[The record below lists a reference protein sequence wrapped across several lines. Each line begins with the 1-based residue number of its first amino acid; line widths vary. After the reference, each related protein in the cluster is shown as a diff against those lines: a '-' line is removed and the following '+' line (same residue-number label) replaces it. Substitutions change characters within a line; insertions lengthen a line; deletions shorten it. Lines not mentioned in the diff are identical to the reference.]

1 MIRCASSR
9 EMDMR
14 ILCLG
19 GGPAGLYF
27 AISMKLRDASHE
39 VTVLERNRANDTFGW
54 GVVLSDDALSRMQ
67 KNDPKSTEAI
77 RNNFAYWDDIAVV
90 HDGHRT
96 VSGGHGFAG
105 IGRKR
110 MLILL
115 QERARELGVEMRFET
130 EFRTA
135 EEYRREYDLVIGCDG
150 SFHGAHYQQQEHGI
164 PVIGVP
170 GTIDND
176 LYGTDH
182 TIGYFTAVETAL
194 DAVDKLRDTGAS
206 HERIFVIEVM
216 GRHAG
221 HIALDVA
228 VAGGAEEVFIP
239 EDAKDVSC
247 VLDVVKQSV
256 AKGKTGSII
265 IVAEGYPGGAQGVAD
280 AIQAGT
286 GMETRVSILGHIQR
300 GGSPVSSDR
309 VLASRLGEAAV
320 YALMDG
326 RSNVMVG
333 RQNHGITFIPLNDTW
348 EKRKD
353 VNRDLYRCA
362 KTLSV

>member
-1 MIRCASSR
+1 MTEPTPTRHPN
-9 EMDMR
+9 
-14 ILCLG
+14 
-19 GGPAGLYF
+19 PAGIQRVAVLTSGGDAPGMNA
-27 AISMKLRDASHE
+27 AIRAVVRTAAFEGLEVMGVRRGFSGLHRGELKLIGPRDMANTIQRGGTILLTARSATWRTPEGRARGAQHLRD
-39 VTVLERNRANDTFGW
+39 N
-54 GVVLSDDALSRMQ
+54 GV
-67 KNDPKSTEAI
+67 
-77 RNNFAYWDDIAVV
+77 
-90 HDGHRT
+90 DG
-96 VSGGHGFAG
+96 
-105 IGRKR
+105 
-110 MLILL
+110 LI
-115 QERARELGVEMRFET
+115 
-130 EFRTA
+130 
-135 EEYRREYDLVIGCDG
+135 VIGGDG
-150 SFHGAHYQQQEHGI
+150 SFHGADLLQKEHGI

-239 EDAKDVSC
+239 EDDKPIEDVIEIVKD
-247 VLDVVKQSV
+247 SV
-256 AKGKTGSII
+256 EKGKMGSIV
-265 IVAEGYPGGAQGVAD
+265 IVAEGVPGGAQGVGD

-286 GMETRVSILGHIQR
+286 GLETRVSILGHIQR
-300 GGSPVSSDR
+300 GGTPVSSDR
-309 VLASRLGEAAV
+309 ILASRLGEAAV

-326 RSNVMVG
+326 VSGVMVG
-333 RQNHGITFIPLNDTW
+333 RHGGDIIHTPLHETW

-362 KTLSV
+362 KKLSV

>member
-1 MIRCASSR
+1 MNESLNDAHINDTAIPEASLTEAAR
-9 EMDMR
+9 AAENPDMQHPN
-14 ILCLG
+14 
-19 GGPAGLYF
+19 PAGVKRLAVLTSGGDAPGMNA
-27 AISMKLRDASHE
+27 AIRAVVRTATQQGIEVVGVRRGFSGLHRGELAVLGPRDVANTIQRGGTILLTARSHTWRSPEGRAKGAQVLRDWN
-39 VTVLERNRANDTFGW
+39 V
-54 GVVLSDDALSRMQ
+54 
-67 KNDPKSTEAI
+67 
-77 RNNFAYWDDIAVV
+77 
-90 HDGHRT
+90 DG
-96 VSGGHGFAG
+96 
-105 IGRKR
+105 
-110 MLILL
+110 LI
-115 QERARELGVEMRFET
+115 
-130 EFRTA
+130 
-135 EEYRREYDLVIGCDG
+135 VIGGDG
-150 SFHGAHYQQQEHGI
+150 SFHGGHYLQEEHGI

-239 EDAKDVSC
+239 EDAKSVEG
-247 VLDVVKQSV
+247 VVEIVKASV
-256 AKGKTGSII
+256 AKGKASSII

-280 AIQAGT
+280 AIENGT
-286 GMETRVSILGHIQR
+286 GLETRVSILGHIQR
-300 GGSPVSSDR
+300 GGAPVSSDR

-326 RSNVMVG
+326 EKGVMVG
-333 RQNHGITFIPLNDTW
+333 RGGGGIVYTPLHETW

-362 KTLSV
+362 KTLSI

>member
-1 MIRCASSR
+1 VVRTAAFEGLEVMGVRRGFSGLHRGELKLIGPRDMANTIQRGGTILLTARSATWRTPEGRAS
-9 EMDMR
+9 
-14 ILCLG
+14 G
-19 GGPAGLYF
+19 AQH
-27 AISMKLRDASHE
+27 LRD
-39 VTVLERNRANDTFGW
+39 N
-54 GVVLSDDALSRMQ
+54 GV
-67 KNDPKSTEAI
+67 
-77 RNNFAYWDDIAVV
+77 
-90 HDGHRT
+90 DG
-96 VSGGHGFAG
+96 
-105 IGRKR
+105 
-110 MLILL
+110 LI
-115 QERARELGVEMRFET
+115 
-130 EFRTA
+130 
-135 EEYRREYDLVIGCDG
+135 VIGGDG
-150 SFHGAHYQQQEHGI
+150 SFHGAHLLEQEHGI

-239 EDAKDVSC
+239 EDDKPIEDVIEIVKDS
-247 VLDVVKQSV
+247 VK
-256 AKGKTGSII
+256 KGKMGSIV
-265 IVAEGYPGGAQGVAD
+265 IVAEGVPGGAQGVGD

-286 GMETRVSILGHIQR
+286 GLETRVSILGHIQR
-300 GGSPVSSDR
+300 GGTPVSSDR
-309 VLASRLGEAAV
+309 ILASRLGEAAV

-326 RSNVMVG
+326 VSGVMVG
-333 RQNHGITFIPLNDTW
+333 RRGGDIIHTPLHETW

-362 KTLSV
+362 KKLSV

>member
-1 MIRCASSR
+1 MRRIAVLTSGGDAPGMNAAIRAVVRTATFEGVGVVGVRRGFSGLHRGELQTLGPRDVANTIQRGGTILLTARSSTWR
-9 EMDMR
+9 TPEGR
-14 ILCLG
+14 ARG
-19 GGPAGLYF
+19 AQH
-27 AISMKLRDASHE
+27 LRDWN
-39 VTVLERNRANDTFGW
+39 V
-54 GVVLSDDALSRMQ
+54 
-67 KNDPKSTEAI
+67 
-77 RNNFAYWDDIAVV
+77 
-90 HDGHRT
+90 DG
-96 VSGGHGFAG
+96 
-105 IGRKR
+105 
-110 MLILL
+110 LI
-115 QERARELGVEMRFET
+115 
-130 EFRTA
+130 
-135 EEYRREYDLVIGCDG
+135 VIGGDG
-150 SFHGAHYQQQEHGI
+150 SFHGAHALQQEHGI
-164 PVIGVP
+164 PVIGLP

-326 RSNVMVG
+326 RSNVMIG
-333 RQNHGITFIPLNDTW
+333 RQNHGIVYVPLSDTW
-348 EKRKD
+348 QKRKD
-353 VNRDLYRCA
+353 VSRDLYRCA
-362 KTLSV
+362 KTLSI

>member
-1 MIRCASSR
+1 VTELPSGLPQPPDLPHPTDHPNAAGVKRIAVLTSGGDAPGMNAAIRAVVRTATHHGIEVVGVRRGFSGLHR
-9 EMDMR
+9 GN
-14 ILCLG
+14 LG
-19 GGPAGLYF
+19 LIGPRDVANTIQRGG
-27 AISMKLRDASHE
+27 
-39 VTVLERNRANDTFGW
+39 TVLLTARSGTWRTPEGRA
-54 GVVLSDDALSRMQ
+54 
-67 KNDPKSTEAI
+67 
-77 RNNFAYWDDIAVV
+77 
-90 HDGHRT
+90 
-96 VSGGHGFAG
+96 SGAAHLREWNVEG
-105 IGRKR
+105 
-110 MLILL
+110 LI
-115 QERARELGVEMRFET
+115 
-130 EFRTA
+130 
-135 EEYRREYDLVIGCDG
+135 VIGGDG
-150 SFHGAHYQQQEHGI
+150 SFHGAHYLQQEHGV
-164 PVIGVP
+164 PVIGIP

-221 HIALDVA
+221 HIALEVA

-239 EDAKDVSC
+239 EDPKPVSG
-247 VLDVVKQSV
+247 VVEIVKASV
-256 AKGKTGSII
+256 AKGKASSII

-280 AIQAGT
+280 AIEAGT
-286 GMETRVSILGHIQR
+286 GLETRVSILGHIQR

-326 RSNVMVG
+326 VSDVMVG
-333 RQNHGITFIPLNDTW
+333 RAHGEIIHTPLHETW

-353 VNRDLYRCA
+353 VSRDLYRCA

>member
-1 MIRCASSR
+1 MTDQHTPAAPNAEPTRHPNPSGVRRIAVLTSGGDAPGMNAAIRAVVRTATFEGIEVVGVRRGFSGLHR
-9 EMDMR
+9 GELQ
-14 ILCLG
+14 ILGPRDVANTIQRG
-19 GGPAGLYF
+19 GTILLTARSHTWRTPEGRARG
-27 AISMKLRDASHE
+27 AQHLRDWN
-39 VTVLERNRANDTFGW
+39 V
-54 GVVLSDDALSRMQ
+54 
-67 KNDPKSTEAI
+67 
-77 RNNFAYWDDIAVV
+77 
-90 HDGHRT
+90 DG
-96 VSGGHGFAG
+96 
-105 IGRKR
+105 
-110 MLILL
+110 LI
-115 QERARELGVEMRFET
+115 
-130 EFRTA
+130 
-135 EEYRREYDLVIGCDG
+135 VIGGDG
-150 SFHGAHYQQQEHGI
+150 SFHGAHYLQQEHGI
-164 PVIGVP
+164 PVIGLP

-247 VLDVVKQSV
+247 VVDVVKQSV

-309 VLASRLGEAAV
+309 VLASRLGEASV
-320 YALMDG
+320 YALMEG
-326 RSNVMVG
+326 RSDVMIG
-333 RQNHGITFIPLNDTW
+333 RQNHGIAYVPLSDTW

-353 VNRDLYRCA
+353 VSRDLYRCA
-362 KTLSV
+362 KTLSI

>member
-1 MIRCASSR
+1 MTDQHPTPALTAEPHRHPN
-9 EMDMR
+9 
-14 ILCLG
+14 
-19 GGPAGLYF
+19 PAGVRRVAVLTSGGDAPGMNA
-27 AISMKLRDASHE
+27 AIRAVVRTATSEGIEVVGVRRGFSGLHRGELQILGPRDVANTIQRGGTILLTARSHTWRTPEGRARGAQHLRDRQ
-39 VTVLERNRANDTFGW
+39 V
-54 GVVLSDDALSRMQ
+54 
-67 KNDPKSTEAI
+67 
-77 RNNFAYWDDIAVV
+77 
-90 HDGHRT
+90 DG
-96 VSGGHGFAG
+96 
-105 IGRKR
+105 
-110 MLILL
+110 LI
-115 QERARELGVEMRFET
+115 
-130 EFRTA
+130 
-135 EEYRREYDLVIGCDG
+135 VIGGDG
-150 SFHGAHYQQQEHGI
+150 SFHGAHYLQQEHGI

-247 VLDVVKQSV
+247 VVDVVKESV

-280 AIQAGT
+280 AIEAGT

-320 YALMDG
+320 YALMEG
-326 RSNVMVG
+326 RSDVMVG
-333 RQNHGITFIPLNDTW
+333 RQNHTITFIPLSDTW

-362 KTLSV
+362 KTLSI

>member
-1 MIRCASSR
+1 MTDQNAAPVPSSLTPEPAHPNPQGVRRVAVLTSGGDAPGMNAAIRAVVRTAASQGIEVVGVRRGFSGLHR
-9 EMDMR
+9 GELQLLGPRDVANTIQR
-14 ILCLG
+14 GGTILLTARSHTWRTPEG
-19 GGPAGLYF
+19 RARGAQH
-27 AISMKLRDASHE
+27 LRDWN
-39 VTVLERNRANDTFGW
+39 V
-54 GVVLSDDALSRMQ
+54 
-67 KNDPKSTEAI
+67 
-77 RNNFAYWDDIAVV
+77 
-90 HDGHRT
+90 DG
-96 VSGGHGFAG
+96 
-105 IGRKR
+105 
-110 MLILL
+110 LI
-115 QERARELGVEMRFET
+115 
-130 EFRTA
+130 
-135 EEYRREYDLVIGCDG
+135 VIGGDG
-150 SFHGAHYQQQEHGI
+150 SFHGAHYLQQEHGI

-247 VLDVVKQSV
+247 VLDVVRQSV

-320 YALMDG
+320 YALMEG
-326 RSNVMVG
+326 RSDVMVG
-333 RQNHGITFIPLNDTW
+333 RQNHDITFIPLNDTW

>member
-1 MIRCASSR
+1 MTDLTRHPN
-9 EMDMR
+9 
-14 ILCLG
+14 
-19 GGPAGLYF
+19 PAG
-27 AISMKLRDASHE
+27 MKRIAVLTSGGDAPGM
-39 VTVLERNRANDTFGW
+39 NA
-54 GVVLSDDALSRMQ
+54 
-67 KNDPKSTEAI
+67 AI
-77 RNNFAYWDDIAVV
+77 RAVV
-90 HDGHRT
+90 RTASYEGLEVVGVRRGFSGLHRGELQLLGARDVANT
-96 VSGGHGFAG
+96 IQRGGT
-105 IGRKR
+105 
-110 MLILL
+110 ILL
-115 QERARELGVEMRFET
+115 TARSGTWRTPQGRADGARHLREWDVNGLV
-130 EFRTA
+130 
-135 EEYRREYDLVIGCDG
+135 VIGGDG
-150 SFHGAHYQQQEHGI
+150 SFHGGHYLQQEHGI
-164 PVIGVP
+164 PVVGVP

-239 EDAKDVSC
+239 EDNKPVA
-247 VLDVVKQSV
+247 DVVQTVKESV
-256 AKGKTGSII
+256 AKGKLGSIV

-309 VLASRLGEAAV
+309 ILASRLGEAAV

-326 RSNVMVG
+326 QSDIMVG
-333 RQNHGITFIPLNDTW
+333 RGAGGITYTPLHETW

-353 VNRDLYRCA
+353 VSRDLYRCA

>member
-1 MIRCASSR
+1 MTEFIPTRHPN
-9 EMDMR
+9 
-14 ILCLG
+14 
-19 GGPAGLYF
+19 PAGIQRVAVMTSGGDAPGMNA
-27 AISMKLRDASHE
+27 AIRAVVRTSAFEGLEVMGVRRGFSGLHRGEMKLIGPRD
-39 VTVLERNRANDTFGW
+39 VANTIQ
-54 GVVLSDDALSRMQ
+54 R
-67 KNDPKSTEAI
+67 
-77 RNNFAYWDDIAVV
+77 
-90 HDGHRT
+90 
-96 VSGGHGFAG
+96 GGT
-105 IGRKR
+105 
-110 MLILL
+110 ILL
-115 QERARELGVEMRFET
+115 TARSATWRTPEGRASGAQHLRDNGVGG
-130 EFRTA
+130 
-135 EEYRREYDLVIGCDG
+135 LIVIGGDG
-150 SFHGAHYQQQEHGI
+150 SFHGAHLLEQEHGI

-239 EDAKDVSC
+239 EDDKPIGDVIQIVKDS
-247 VLDVVKQSV
+247 VK
-256 AKGKTGSII
+256 KGKTGSIV
-265 IVAEGYPGGAQGVAD
+265 IVAEGVPGGAQGVGD

-286 GMETRVSILGHIQR
+286 GLETRVSILGHIQR
-300 GGSPVSSDR
+300 GGTPVSSDR
-309 VLASRLGEAAV
+309 ILASRLGEAAV

-326 RSNVMVG
+326 VSGVMVG
-333 RQNHGITFIPLNDTW
+333 RRGSNIIHTPLIETW

-362 KTLSV
+362 KKLSV

>member
-1 MIRCASSR
+1 MTDLPHLTDHPNPAGIQRLAVLTSGGDAPGMNAAIRAVVRTATHAGLEVVGVRRGFSGLHR
-9 EMDMR
+9 GDMR
-14 ILCLG
+14 LIGPRDVANTIQRG
-19 GGPAGLYF
+19 GTLLLTARSHTWRTLEGRARG
-27 AISMKLRDASHE
+27 AQHLRD
-39 VTVLERNRANDTFGW
+39 W
-54 GVVLSDDALSRMQ
+54 GV
-67 KNDPKSTEAI
+67 
-77 RNNFAYWDDIAVV
+77 
-90 HDGHRT
+90 DG
-96 VSGGHGFAG
+96 
-105 IGRKR
+105 
-110 MLILL
+110 LI
-115 QERARELGVEMRFET
+115 
-130 EFRTA
+130 
-135 EEYRREYDLVIGCDG
+135 VIGGDG
-150 SFHGAHYQQQEHGI
+150 SFHGAHFLQAEHGI
-164 PVIGVP
+164 PVIGIP

-221 HIALDVA
+221 HIALEVA

-239 EDAKDVSC
+239 EDPKPVD
-247 VLDVVKQSV
+247 DVVQIVQGSV
-256 AKGKTGSII
+256 AKGKASSII
-265 IVAEGYPGGAQGVAD
+265 IVAEGYPGGALGVSQ
-280 AIQAGT
+280 AIEAGT
-286 GMETRVSILGHIQR
+286 GLETRVSILGHIQR

-326 RSNVMVG
+326 RSDVMVG
-333 RQNHGITFIPLNDTW
+333 RVNGEVGYTPLHETW

-353 VNRDLYRCA
+353 VSRDLYRCA

>member
-1 MIRCASSR
+1 MTEPTPSRHPNLTGIQRVAVLTSGGDAPGMNAAIRAVVRTAAFEGLEVMGVRRGFSGLHRGELKLIGPRDVANTIQRGGTILLTARSATWRTPEGRAS
-9 EMDMR
+9 
-14 ILCLG
+14 G
-19 GGPAGLYF
+19 AQH
-27 AISMKLRDASHE
+27 LRD
-39 VTVLERNRANDTFGW
+39 N
-54 GVVLSDDALSRMQ
+54 GV
-67 KNDPKSTEAI
+67 
-77 RNNFAYWDDIAVV
+77 
-90 HDGHRT
+90 
-96 VSGGHGFAG
+96 GG
-105 IGRKR
+105 
-110 MLILL
+110 LI
-115 QERARELGVEMRFET
+115 
-130 EFRTA
+130 
-135 EEYRREYDLVIGCDG
+135 VIGGDG
-150 SFHGAHYQQQEHGI
+150 SFHGAQLLQEEHGI
-164 PVIGVP
+164 PVIGIP

-239 EDAKDVSC
+239 EDDKPIEDVIQIVKDS
-247 VLDVVKQSV
+247 VK
-256 AKGKTGSII
+256 KGKTGSIV
-265 IVAEGYPGGAQGVAD
+265 IVAEGVPGGAQGVGD

-286 GMETRVSILGHIQR
+286 GLETRVSILGHIQR
-300 GGSPVSSDR
+300 GGAPVSSDR
-309 VLASRLGEAAV
+309 ILASRLGEAAV

-326 RSNVMVG
+326 VSGVMVG
-333 RQNHGITFIPLNDTW
+333 RHGSNIIHTPLHETW

-362 KTLSV
+362 KKLSV

>member
-1 MIRCASSR
+1 MTEPTPTRHPNLAGIQRVAVLTSGGDAPGMNAAIRAVVRTAAFEGLEVMGVRRGFSGLHRGELKLIGPRDVANTIQRGGTILLTARSATWRTPEGRAS
-9 EMDMR
+9 
-14 ILCLG
+14 G
-19 GGPAGLYF
+19 AQH
-27 AISMKLRDASHE
+27 LRD
-39 VTVLERNRANDTFGW
+39 N
-54 GVVLSDDALSRMQ
+54 GV
-67 KNDPKSTEAI
+67 
-77 RNNFAYWDDIAVV
+77 
-90 HDGHRT
+90 
-96 VSGGHGFAG
+96 GG
-105 IGRKR
+105 
-110 MLILL
+110 LI
-115 QERARELGVEMRFET
+115 
-130 EFRTA
+130 
-135 EEYRREYDLVIGCDG
+135 VIGGDG
-150 SFHGAHYQQQEHGI
+150 SFHGAQLLEQEHGI
-164 PVIGVP
+164 PVIGIP

-239 EDAKDVSC
+239 EDDKPIGDVIQIVKDS
-247 VLDVVKQSV
+247 VK
-256 AKGKTGSII
+256 KGKTGSIV
-265 IVAEGYPGGAQGVAD
+265 IVAEGVPGGAQGVGD

-286 GMETRVSILGHIQR
+286 GLETRVSILGHIQR
-300 GGSPVSSDR
+300 GGAPVSSDR
-309 VLASRLGEAAV
+309 ILASRLGEAAV

-326 RSNVMVG
+326 VSGVMVG
-333 RQNHGITFIPLNDTW
+333 RHGSNIIHTPLHETW

-362 KTLSV
+362 KKLSV

>member
-1 MIRCASSR
+1 MAPVLDHPNPRGVRRVAVLTSGGDAPGMNAAIRAVVRTATHHGIEVVGVRRGFSGLHR
-9 EMDMR
+9 GDMR
-14 ILCLG
+14 LIGARDVANIIQRGGTILLTARSHTWRTPEG
-19 GGPAGLYF
+19 RARGAQY
-27 AISMKLRDASHE
+27 LRD
-39 VTVLERNRANDTFGW
+39 W
-54 GVVLSDDALSRMQ
+54 GV
-67 KNDPKSTEAI
+67 
-77 RNNFAYWDDIAVV
+77 
-90 HDGHRT
+90 DG
-96 VSGGHGFAG
+96 
-105 IGRKR
+105 
-110 MLILL
+110 LI
-115 QERARELGVEMRFET
+115 
-130 EFRTA
+130 
-135 EEYRREYDLVIGCDG
+135 VIGGDG
-150 SFHGAHYQQQEHGI
+150 SFHGGHFLQQEHGI
-164 PVIGVP
+164 PVVGLP

-239 EDAKDVSC
+239 EDPKPVDGIVEIVQESVS
-247 VLDVVKQSV
+247 
-256 AKGKTGSII
+256 KGKASSII
-265 IVAEGYPGGAQGVAD
+265 IVAEGFPGGALGVAQ
-280 AIQAGT
+280 AIEAGT
-286 GMETRVSILGHIQR
+286 GLETRVSILGHIQR
-300 GGSPVSSDR
+300 GGTPVSSDR

-326 RSNVMVG
+326 HSDVMVG
-333 RQNHGITFIPLNDTW
+333 RQNGEIGFTPLPETW

>member
-1 MIRCASSR
+1 MIELNTSHPN
-9 EMDMR
+9 
-14 ILCLG
+14 
-19 GGPAGLYF
+19 PAGIKRIAVLTSGGDAPGMNA
-27 AISMKLRDASHE
+27 AIRAVVRTGVQQGIEVVGVRRGFSGLHRGELAVLGPRDVANTIQRGGTILLTARSRTWRSAEGRAKGAQVLRDWQ
-39 VTVLERNRANDTFGW
+39 V
-54 GVVLSDDALSRMQ
+54 
-67 KNDPKSTEAI
+67 
-77 RNNFAYWDDIAVV
+77 
-90 HDGHRT
+90 DGL
-96 VSGGHGFAG
+96 V
-105 IGRKR
+105 
-110 MLILL
+110 
-115 QERARELGVEMRFET
+115 
-130 EFRTA
+130 
-135 EEYRREYDLVIGCDG
+135 VIGGDG
-150 SFHGAHYQQQEHGI
+150 SFHGAHFLQEEHGI
-164 PVIGVP
+164 PVVGVP

-239 EDAKDVSC
+239 EDDKPVDG
-247 VLDVVKQSV
+247 VVQIVKESR
-256 AKGKTGSII
+256 AKGKLASIV
-265 IVAEGYPGGAQGVAD
+265 IVAEGYKGGAQAVGD

-309 VLASRLGEAAV
+309 ILASRLGEAAV
-320 YALMDG
+320 HALMDG
-326 RSNVMVG
+326 RKGVMVG
-333 RQNHGITFIPLNDTW
+333 RTGQGLTYTPLHETW

-353 VNRDLYRCA
+353 VSLDLYRCA
-362 KTLSV
+362 KCLSV